1 MSSSSKSLG
10 GVEESSAWEDKY
22 AQSGFFNI
30 SSMAK
35 KRIEDKRKRKGLGD
49 IKPREKN
56 VYGQMILY
64 GTTYTLARTI
74 AAPLERTRIIQQT
87 RHMQNLKAVEKP
99 SGSAFSILSSKFLIF
114 HLDC

>member
-1 MSSSSKSLG
+1 MSGGSNKTLGTVDSSSS
-10 GVEESSAWEDKY
+10 WEDKY
-22 AQSGFFNI
+22 SQSGFFNI
-30 SSMAK
+30 TSMAQ

-64 GTTYTLARTI
+64 SSTYTLARTLG
-74 AAPLERTRIIQQT
+74 APLERCRIIMQT

-99 SGSAFSILSSKFLIF
+99 SGSVFSIISSK
-114 HLDC
+114 